1 MPKRPSSS
9 RKPWTSP
16 LRTEDRGPSAVSR
29 GLIGLVKAY
38 RLALAPIFPL
48 SCRFAPTCSG
58 FAIDAIERH
67 GAARGVVL
75 AARRIARCH
84 PWNAGGYDPVP
95 EREG

>member
-1 MPKRPSSS
+1 
-9 RKPWTSP
+9 
-16 LRTEDRGPSAVSR
+16 
-29 GLIGLVKAY
+29 LIGLVKAY